1 MVDFTIGEID
11 RRVKRNLTRRR
22 LRRHTDN
29 PMIRSFRSRSLASF
43 WRDGDASKFRADL
56 EQRVRLRLSRLDQCV
71 RPEEINV
78 PGFNFHRLRGR
89 PTRWSVHVNGPWC
102 ITFEW
107 DKEDAVRVDLEQY
120 H

>member
-1 MVDFTIGEID
+1 
-11 RRVKRNLTRRR
+11 
-22 LRRHTDN
+22 
-29 PMIRSFRSRSLASF
+29 MIRSFRSRALVAF

-56 EQRVRLRLSRLDQCV
+56 ADRVQLRLSRLDQAI
-71 RPEEINV
+71 RPDEMNI

-89 PTRWSVHVNGPWC
+89 PARYTVHVNGPWC

-107 DKEDAVRVDLEQY
+107 DGEDAVRVDLEQY